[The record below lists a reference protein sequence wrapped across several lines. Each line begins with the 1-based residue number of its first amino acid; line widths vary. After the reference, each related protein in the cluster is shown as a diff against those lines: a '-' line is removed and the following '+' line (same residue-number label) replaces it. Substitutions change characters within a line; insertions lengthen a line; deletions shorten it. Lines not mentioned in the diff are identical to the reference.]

1 MRELKNYMLLTP
13 PAIACAS
20 SWPPESP
27 ESLLTSEVTLT
38 ACASAGAGANSS
50 QFSQVQSFGTNS
62 AGRQFW
68 LLNIP
73 AHLMCTKRSHGVW
86 NFTTREFYS
95 PEFYY
100 PLFGIVG
107 YIGRYIE
114 SNIDDY
120 DEEFYYP

>member
-1 MRELKNYMLLTP
+1 MFVHATTLVPTSSARKGHTGAYP
-13 PAIACAS
+13 SCAARPDRLS
-20 SWPPESP
+20 IRS
-27 ESLLTSEVTLT
+27 
-38 ACASAGAGANSS
+38 AS
-50 QFSQVQSFGTNS
+50 
-62 AGRQFW
+62 
-68 LLNIP
+68 
-73 AHLMCTKRSHGVW
+73 HHGVW

-114 SNIDDY
+114 SNFVNY